1 MNNEELVQQIQEG
14 LDRKKNLTLLWE
26 QNQGII
32 NMIVH
37 QLTGLQSYEEGFE
50 DAKQQSFFGLLEAV
64 NRYDPEFGVK
74 FFTYA
79 EGKIK
84 KSIYRYHANTGY
96 IVRVPEYLRHRMKK
110 YIRFCQEYKE
120 QNGTWP
126 DDEICMME
134 LSVSKSGIEHLKKL
148 NCKMSAMSLEE
159 KYGEDSTLADSIPAM
174 YNLEELI
181 TESVYQKELH
191 EILSKAIDLLP
202 EEEKEVLWMRFYQ
215 KRNTSHIAKNMN
227 CTPQN
232 VSRLAKSAYK
242 RIQAGEY
249 AQELLSFL
257 PERAID
263 RAIEQIQNS
272 FKDLSEQERG
282 LLL

>member
-1 MNNEELVQQIQEG
+1 MNNEELVKQIQEG
-14 LDRKKNLTLLWE
+14 KDRKKNLSLLWE

-37 QLTGLQSYEEGFE
+37 QLTSLQSYEEGFE

-64 NRYDPEFGVK
+64 NEYNPKFGAK

-84 KSIYRYHANTGY
+84 KAIYRYHANAGY
-96 IVRVPEYLRHRMKK
+96 IVRVPEYLRHRIKK
-110 YIRFCQEYKE
+110 HTRFCQEYKE

-126 DDEICMME
+126 DDEICMKE
-134 LSVSKSGIEHLKKL
+134 LSVSKRGIEHLKKL

-159 KYGEDSTLADSIPAM
+159 KYGEDSTLADSIPDM

-202 EEEKEVLWMRFYQ
+202 EEEKEVLLLRFYQ
-215 KRNTSHIAKNMN
+215 KRNTFHIAKNMN

-232 VSRLAKSAYK
+232 VSRLSKSAYK
-242 RIQAGEY
+242 KIRDGKY
-249 AQELLSFL
+249 AKELLSFL
-257 PERAID
+257 PERAINRVTKRTQD
-263 RAIEQIQNS
+263 S

-282 LLL
+282 LLI